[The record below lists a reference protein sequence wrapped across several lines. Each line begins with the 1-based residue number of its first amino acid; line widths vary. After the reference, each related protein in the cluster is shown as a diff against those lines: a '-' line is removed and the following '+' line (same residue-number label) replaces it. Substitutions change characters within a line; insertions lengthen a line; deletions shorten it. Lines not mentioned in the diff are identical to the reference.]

1 MLEKVIKK
9 EPKEEEEE
17 EEEEEEGETDEEEEK
32 EEEEEGE
39 GAGSKGL
46 DVEEEWKLQHT
57 EEKAKE
63 PMEKLGNL
71 LAVVVHL
78 WLVVYI
84 VTHYTYVYICTQAGM
99 IEWLAVALSNGT

>member
-9 EPKEEEEE
+9 EPKEEEGEGETDKEE
-17 EEEEEEGETDEEEEK
+17 EEEEEEG
-32 EEEEEGE
+32 GE

-63 PMEKLGNL
+63 PMGKLGNL
-71 LAVVVHL
+71 LAVIVHL